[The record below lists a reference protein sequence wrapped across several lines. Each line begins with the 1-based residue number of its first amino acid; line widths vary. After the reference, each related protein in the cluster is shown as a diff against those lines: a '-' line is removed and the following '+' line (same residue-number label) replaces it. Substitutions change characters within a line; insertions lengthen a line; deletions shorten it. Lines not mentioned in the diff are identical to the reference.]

1 MLEQDKIKE
10 NTDIMHNSNANKN
23 VNIKKNDEFETDIID
38 YGADGEGIA
47 KIDGYTIFV
56 KGALK
61 GEKCKIHITKVLQT
75 HAFANVT
82 QIIKKSPNRKESDC
96 ATFPRCGG
104 CTLRHINYEETLK
117 IKQEKVQNL
126 FDKSFKK
133 GSIKVEQTVGMEK
146 PFYYRN
152 KAIYPISQDKKV
164 GIYASRSHNVVPIK
178 ECKIQTIQSQ
188 EIAKYIIENWK
199 DTIYDE
205 KTGKGLL
212 RNIMIRES
220 FTTGEVMCV
229 LVQNGTENLR
239 INAKNSNKKTNNNNS
254 NQYNDSKN
262 ENESDKGKITSSNLE
277 YNLINSNSKYN
288 LINSNLINNLVKKFP
303 KIKTI
308 VINVNKKNTNVVLSS
323 DNIVVYGSG
332 YITDVLGGYKFRISP
347 NSFYQ
352 VNPIQTEKI
361 YKMAIEKANL
371 NENDVMCDLYCGIGT
386 IGIFASKYV
395 KKVYGIEIVPQ
406 AIMDAKE
413 NAKINNIKNIEFIEG
428 NVEDA
433 FDKLLNNKIKFAD
446 YNDLQNAKN
455 SNSENG
461 NYEISKDDMP
471 NAVIVDPP
479 RKGLDST
486 TIQNLKKLKLE
497 KLVYVSCNPATLVR
511 DLKDLSEVYEIKEVI
526 PIDNFCFSSH
536 VETISTLKLKN

>member
-1 MLEQDKIKE
+1 MSKQDKIKE
-10 NTDIMHNSNANKN
+10 DANIKQKFNVKQNVNVQENENVKKN
-23 VNIKKNDEFETDIID
+23 VNVKQNVSIKKNDEFETDIID

-164 GIYASRSHNVVPIK
+164 GIYASRSHNVVPLN

-239 INAKNSNKKTNNNNS
+239 INAKSP
-254 NQYNDSKN
+254 
-262 ENESDKGKITSSNLE
+262 NLE
-277 YNLINSNSKYN
+277 YNLIDSNLKYN

-433 FDKLLNNKIKFAD
+433 FDKLLNNK
-446 YNDLQNAKN
+446 
-455 SNSENG
+455 NG
-461 NYEISKDDMP
+461 NNEISKNDKP

-486 TIQNLKKLKLE
+486 TIQNLKKLKLQ

-511 DLKDLSEVYEIKEVI
+511 DLKALSEVYEIKEAI

-536 VETISTLKLKN
+536 VETIATLKLKN

>member
-152 KAIYPISQDKKV
+152 KAIYPISKDKKV
-164 GIYASRSHNVVPIK
+164 GIYASRSHNVIPIK
-178 ECKIQTIQSQ
+178 KCKIQTLQSQ
-188 EIAKYIIENWK
+188 EISKYIIENWE

-229 LVQNGTENLR
+229 LVQNGTENL
-239 INAKNSNKKTNNNNS
+239 
-254 NQYNDSKN
+254 N
-262 ENESDKGKITSSNLE
+262 ENNQKFVDSSFIE
-277 YNLINSNSKYN
+277 NLI
-288 LINSNLINNLVKKFP
+288 KKFP

-486 TIQNLKKLKLE
+486 TIQNLKKLKLQ

-511 DLKDLSEVYEIKEVI
+511 DLKALSEVYEIKEVI

-536 VETISTLKLKN
+536 VETIATLKLKN

>member
-1 MLEQDKIKE
+1 MHKQNE
-10 NTDIMHNSNANKN
+10 NKQNANVKQNINVKQN
-23 VNIKKNDEFETDIID
+23 VNVKQNANVKQNINIKQNLSIKKNDEFETDIID
-38 YGADGEGIA
+38 YGSDGEGIA

-152 KAIYPISQDKKV
+152 KAIYPIRQDKKV
-164 GIYASRSHNVVPIK
+164 GIYASRSHNVVPIN
-178 ECKIQTIQSQ
+178 EC
-188 EIAKYIIENWK
+188 
-199 DTIYDE
+199 E

-239 INAKNSNKKTNNNNS
+239 INTKISNKKTNNNNS

-262 ENESDKGKITSSNLE
+262 EKESNKGKITSPNLEYNLIDSNSE

-308 VINVNKKNTNVVLSS
+308 IINVNKKNTNVVLSS

-413 NAKINNIKNIEFIEG
+413 NARINNIKNIEFIEG

-433 FDKLLNNKIKFAD
+433 FDKLLNNK
-446 YNDLQNAKN
+446 NGKN
-455 SNSENG
+455 
-461 NYEISKDDMP
+461 EISKNDKP

>member
-38 YGADGEGIA
+38 YGSDGEGVA

-152 KAIYPISQDKKV
+152 KAIYPISKDKKV
-164 GIYASRSHNVVPIK
+164 GIYASRSHNVIPIK
-178 ECKIQTIQSQ
+178 KCKIQTLQSQ
-188 EIAKYIIENWK
+188 EISKYIIENWE

-229 LVQNGTENLR
+229 LVQNGTENL
-239 INAKNSNKKTNNNNS
+239 
-254 NQYNDSKN
+254 N
-262 ENESDKGKITSSNLE
+262 ENNQKFVDSSFIE
-277 YNLINSNSKYN
+277 NLI
-288 LINSNLINNLVKKFP
+288 KKFP

-308 VINVNKKNTNVVLSS
+308 VINVNKENTNVVLSS

-406 AIMDAKE
+406 AIIDARE

-433 FDKLLNNKIKFAD
+433 FDKLLNNK
-446 YNDLQNAKN
+446 
-455 SNSENG
+455 NG
-461 NYEISKDDMP
+461 NNEISKNDKP

-511 DLKDLSEVYEIKEVI
+511 DLKDLNEVYEIKEVI

-536 VETISTLKLKN
+536 VETIATLKLKN

>member
-1 MLEQDKIKE
+1 MSKQDKIKE
-10 NTDIMHNSNANKN
+10 DANIKQKFNVKQNVNVQENENVKKN
-23 VNIKKNDEFETDIID
+23 VNVKQNVSIKKNDEFEADIID
-38 YGADGEGIA
+38 YGTDGEGVA

-133 GSIKVEQTVGMEK
+133 GTIKVEQTVGMEK

-178 ECKIQTIQSQ
+178 KCKIQTIQSQ
-188 EIAKYIIENWK
+188 EIAKYIIENWE

-239 INAKNSNKKTNNNNS
+239 INAKSP
-254 NQYNDSKN
+254 
-262 ENESDKGKITSSNLE
+262 NLE
-277 YNLINSNSKYN
+277 YNLINSS
-288 LINSNLINNLVKKFP
+288 LINNLVKKFS

-428 NVEDA
+428 NVENA
-433 FDKLLNNKIKFAD
+433 FDKLLNNK
-446 YNDLQNAKN
+446 NGKN
-455 SNSENG
+455 
-461 NYEISKDDMP
+461 EISNNDKP

-511 DLKDLSEVYEIKEVI
+511 DLKALSEVYEIKEAI

-536 VETISTLKLKN
+536 VETIATLKLKN

>member
-1 MLEQDKIKE
+1 MSKQDKIKE
-10 NTDIMHNSNANKN
+10 NAEINQKFN
-23 VNIKKNDEFETDIID
+23 VKQNINIKQNLSIKKNDEFEADIID
-38 YGADGEGIA
+38 YGTDGEGVA

-82 QIIKKSPNRKESDC
+82 QILKKSPNRKESDC

-133 GSIKVEQTVGMEK
+133 GTIKVEQTVGMEK

-164 GIYASRSHNVVPIK
+164 GIYASRSHNVVPIN

-239 INAKNSNKKTNNNNS
+239 INAKSSNKKTNNN
-254 NQYNDSKN
+254 DSKN
-262 ENESDKGKITSSNLE
+262 KNESDKGKITSSNLE
-277 YNLINSNSKYN
+277 YNLID
-288 LINSNLINNLVKKFP
+288 SNLINNLVKKFP

-428 NVEDA
+428 NVEDS
-433 FDKLLNNKIKFAD
+433 FDKLLNNK
-446 YNDLQNAKN
+446 
-455 SNSENG
+455 NG
-461 NYEISKDDMP
+461 NNEISKNDKP

-486 TIQNLKKLKLE
+486 TIQNLKKLKLQ